1 MLDLEILNDAQ
12 RKAVMH
18 GEGALLVLAGPGSG
32 KTFTIT
38 QRILYLIEVMQV
50 PPEEILVITFAK
62 EAALSMQ
69 HRFQEHSN
77 RIYPVNFGTFHSVFY
92 QILKS
97 INSSRVRQILRETQ
111 KKNLML
117 SIVKQYNMT
126 GQGEPY
132 HSVQED
138 AEEFLTAISY
148 YKNTGNSEQTLLKIS
163 EEKRPRF
170 SAVFYAYEQAR
181 KQQGAIDFDDM
192 VYQCAKVL
200 EKDTQA
206 RSYWSK
212 RFSHIL
218 MDEFQDINPMQYRVI
233 RLLTSEPYNL
243 FAVGDDD
250 QAIYGFRGSKPACMQ
265 QFLQDYQAKKVLLDV
280 NYRSVPSIVKA
291 SMQVIEENK
300 QRFRK
305 NLRPCREKEEEERQ
319 GVETSVQSLCMGNG
333 VSLRSF
339 AEQEEQYTYLTEQLS
354 NRKEKNTC
362 AVLFRTNMQMQSFA
376 AGLNRLGISYD
387 MKEKLSSIYEHF
399 IVKDIMTYL
408 RLGAGERK
416 RALYLQILN
425 KPKRGISR
433 EKLDSKTDKA
443 FILLEKQLDY
453 LKNTSLYL
461 GMQYIC
467 KVMGYEHYLENESKR
482 QPNSAERLE
491 EWKQILEWLKEE
503 AKNYECV
510 EEWIKVQEVYKESM
524 ADKNTKDRADGKD
537 GIRNVQLMTVHA
549 SKGLEFDTV
558 YIPDCNEKVYPHGS
572 MPDKEQ
578 CEEERRIFYVAMTRA
593 KKNLEL
599 LYLIGTKERPR
610 LPSRFLNP
618 LLKK

>member
-1 MLDLEILNDAQ
+1 MLDLETLNDAQ

-126 GQGEPY
+126 GQEESY

-163 EEKRPRF
+163 EEKRLRF

-510 EEWIKVQEVYKESM
+510 EEWIKVQEAYKESM